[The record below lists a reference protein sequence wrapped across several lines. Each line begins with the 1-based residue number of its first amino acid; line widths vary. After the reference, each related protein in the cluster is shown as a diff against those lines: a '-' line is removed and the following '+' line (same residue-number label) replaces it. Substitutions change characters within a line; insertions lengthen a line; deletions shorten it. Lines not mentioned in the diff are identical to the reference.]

1 MSRAFV
7 SESDADFQEDD
18 VPAIKIPLPPGAK
31 NYMTPEG
38 AERMRLELNKLVK
51 DERPKLHA
59 RLSHKVT
66 ESESLDRETM
76 LRDRRRLREI
86 DRRIEYLTEMTD
98 IIEVVDPAK
107 QDPQRVLFGAAVTVE
122 EEGGSKRVYRIVGV
136 DESNPSEGKVSWMSP
151 VAKAMFRARVGEEV
165 SLKLP
170 DSITKMKILKISYL

>member
-38 AERMRLELNKLVK
+38 AEKMRSELSILVK
-51 DERPKLHA
+51 NERPKVSA
-59 RLSHKVT
+59 KLSRTVT
-66 ESESLDRETM
+66 ESERLDRETM

-86 DRRIEYLTEMTD
+86 DRRIEYLTEMAD
-98 IIEVVDPAK
+98 IIEVVDPSK

-122 EEGGSKRVYRIVGV
+122 DEKGLERIFRIVGV
-136 DESNPSEGKVSWMSP
+136 DESDPSEGKISWLSP
-151 VAKAMFRARVGEEV
+151 VAKAMFGAREGEVVGLRLPQSETK
-165 SLKLP
+165 LKVLR
-170 DSITKMKILKISYL
+170 ISYL

>member
-38 AERMRLELNKLVK
+38 AEKMRSELSILVK
-51 DERPKLHA
+51 NERPKVSA
-59 RLSHKVT
+59 KLSRTVT
-66 ESESLDRETM
+66 ESERLDRETM

-86 DRRIEYLTEMTD
+86 DRRIEYLTEMAD
-98 IIEVVDPAK
+98 IIEVVDPSK

-122 EEGGSKRVYRIVGV
+122 DEKGLERIFRIVGV
-136 DESNPSEGKVSWMSP
+136 DESDPSEEKISWLSP
-151 VAKAMFRARVGEEV
+151 VAKAMFGAREGEVVG
-165 SLKLP
+165 LKLP
-170 DSITKMKILKISYL
+170 QSETKLKVLRISYL